1 MSDRVRAL
9 AEREAALL
17 LRCAAQRRAVVTE
30 VHGIQ
35 ARLRTV
41 DRVTAVARG
50 TLLHPVVIV
59 GGLVVLLALGRTRA
73 FHAIGRGLLLF
84 STGGR
89 LVRVAQ
95 GLNVA
100 RALLPLVRRRSA
112 GSSPPPSDA
121 GPR

>member
-1 MSDRVRAL
+1 MSDRVREL

-59 GGLVVLLALGRTRA
+59 GGLVALLALGRTRA
-73 FHAIGRGLLLF
+73 FHAIARGIVLF